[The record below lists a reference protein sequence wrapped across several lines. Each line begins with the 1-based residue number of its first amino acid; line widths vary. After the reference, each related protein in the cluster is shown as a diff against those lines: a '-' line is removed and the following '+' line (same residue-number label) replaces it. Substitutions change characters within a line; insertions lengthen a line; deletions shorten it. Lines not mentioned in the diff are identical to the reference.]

1 MVALTARA
9 AALSCCALS
18 TSCAHLDVQLS
29 SFMSPDHGISS
40 ARLPPG
46 YTVENRILRRGTQ
59 TIGITYAHHPRSRM
73 VILYSG
79 GDAFHRS
86 LEGAVPLQA
95 LALGADVALFDYPGY
110 GDTSGTPTTASVLD
124 TIVAAYDHLFSLDST
139 KGKARV
145 LYGFSLGG
153 MVVAQLAQD
162 RHADAVVLEATAAT
176 VGTWAHSRVPLL
188 MRPFVRVRVERQ
200 ISTLDSAAAL
210 DHFPGRILV
219 ITSRADEMVPAAE
232 SIRLVRRLLAT
243 RRDVRVYE
251 FPGRRHGS
259 IMSDAAFGSRLGDFL
274 ERVRATP

>member
-18 TSCAHLDVQLS
+18 TSCAHLDVRLS

-40 ARLPPG
+40 ARLLG

-110 GDTSGTPTTASVLD
+110 GDTSGTPTTASVPRAP
-124 TIVAAYDHLFSLDST
+124 IVTRADHLFSSGLR
-139 KGKARV
+139 KEGAR
-145 LYGFSLGG
+145 
-153 MVVAQLAQD
+153 
-162 RHADAVVLEATAAT
+162 AV
-176 VGTWAHSRVPLL
+176 
-188 MRPFVRVRVERQ
+188 
-200 ISTLDSAAAL
+200 
-210 DHFPGRILV
+210 
-219 ITSRADEMVPAAE
+219 
-232 SIRLVRRLLAT
+232 
-243 RRDVRVYE
+243 
-251 FPGRRHGS
+251 
-259 IMSDAAFGSRLGDFL
+259 
-274 ERVRATP
+274 